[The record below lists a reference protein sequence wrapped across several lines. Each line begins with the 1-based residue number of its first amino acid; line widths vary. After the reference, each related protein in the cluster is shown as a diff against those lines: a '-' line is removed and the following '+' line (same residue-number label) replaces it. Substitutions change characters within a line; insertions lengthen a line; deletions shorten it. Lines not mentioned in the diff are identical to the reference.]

1 MLLQTDA
8 AIAAALHMKIGQGV
22 LLLLDNADDVAKAES
37 GTQVSMV
44 SPNTCCSCL
53 CHELLLHSIIC
64 LHFVHSL
71 QANQGCKCEFASC

>member
-22 LLLLDNADDVAKAES
+22 VLLLDNADDVAKAES

-44 SPNTCCSCL
+44 LPIIGCSCL

-64 LHFVHSL
+64 MHFVHSS
-71 QANQGCKCEFASC
+71 QGDQ